1 MTDQV
6 PSWMATPPDPNQPG
20 VGGQPERAEVSAV
33 LTSAIRTGMAP
44 ERLELLNRIAPVGEK
59 PGPFKGLIYGPKGVG
74 KTVFCCRAPNCI
86 LIAAEPGQ
94 RSLMNHPEL
103 LRVPVLPVKSFNDLD
118 EVAWAKREGDLDT
131 WAAEKFGLEEPIVTF
146 IIDTASELAVKTASE
161 LLDKAWLRDQ
171 TRNRF
176 MVSQAE
182 YRVRNELFRRLTADY
197 VDLGVHF
204 ILTAH
209 ESEVKDESD
218 GRLYLRPDLS
228 DTMATSI
235 GGLVDLQGRL
245 TLEPGE
251 KEGTYDRVLQVHPT
265 RRVDAKT
272 RIGGLP
278 LTIRNPSIK
287 DIIDASQR
295 ADVRVLEGA
304 SA

>member
-1 MTDQV
+1 MTDQL
-6 PSWMATPPDPNQPG
+6 PAWMQGEPDLAAAT
-20 VGGQPERAEVSAV
+20 VGGPLVKDDPHPPIQVPQPTQ
-33 LTSAIRTGMAP
+33 LAP
-44 ERLELLNRIAPVGEK
+44 ERFELLNRLALVETDS
-59 PGPFKGLIYGPKGVG
+59 GPFKALIYGPKGVG

-94 RSLMNHPEL
+94 KSLNNHPEL
-103 LRVPVLPVKSFNDLD
+103 RQTPVLPVKSFNDLD
-118 EVAWAKREGDLDT
+118 EIAWAKREGDLDR
-131 WAAEKFGLEEPIVTF
+131 WVQEKFGKPPIVTF
-146 IIDTASELAVKTASE
+146 IIDTASELAIKTASE
-161 LLDKAWLRDQ
+161 LLDKAWARDQ

-197 VDLGVHF
+197 VDLGVNF

-209 ESEVKDESD
+209 ESEVKDEAD

-228 DTMATSI
+228 DTMAASI

-245 TLEPGE
+245 TLEDGPT
-251 KEGTYDRVLQVHPT
+251 EGTYERVLQVHPT

-278 LTIRNPSIK
+278 LAIRNPSIQAL
-287 DIIDASQR
+287 IDASQR
-295 ADVRVLEGA
+295 ADVKVPEGA
-304 SA
+304 TA